1 MSLNI
6 GLLRGVCVST
16 CVVTEVFQPFNTL
29 KPYVRWLYYENLL
42 QMNDAIMHVAQ
53 FSICPAFVKHCSRVS
68 LRLLARRPPDAEAE
82 KQRGPYG
89 PKTDLGDPRVTIDRI
104 QQIL

>member
-1 MSLNI
+1 MRALMAKTRPGI
-6 GLLRGVCVST
+6 PQKVCVST

-29 KPYVRWLYYENLL
+29 KPYVRRLYYENLL

-82 KQRGPYG
+82 NKGNLTA
-89 PKTDLGDPRVTIDRI
+89 PKLTWGTAGL
-104 QQIL
+104 Q